1 MFARKRRKKWPI
13 VLAAVLAALV
23 LLGVGIWLF
32 ARELSLVLQV
42 NGDKSVVQE
51 YGGVYTEVGARAVL
65 KIPLFDDLIIDT
77 PITVEHAVDPNTV
90 GHYPV
95 SYHAKFLWMEAD
107 VGRSV
112 FITDTAPPMITLVQN
127 SNSYTLP
134 GHDYVEEGFSAFDD
148 YDGDLTA
155 KVTRSVS
162 GDIVTYT
169 VMDSSGNTAT
179 VQRTIRFDDPVPP
192 ELTLAGE
199 KEVVVYLGRAY
210 NEPGFTAIDNL
221 DGDITASV
229 QVSGTV
235 DTHTVGTYNIDYS
248 VTDAYGNTT
257 LLTRTVCVQPVPP
270 SEIVVPEGAVVY
282 LTFDDG
288 PSAYTPRLLEILR
301 KYNVKA
307 TFFVVN
313 TGNVDIIRDIV
324 ADGHA
329 IGVHS
334 TTHSYRD
341 IYASDEAFFRDFETM
356 HNIIYEKTGVQTTLM
371 RFPGGSSNTVSATY
385 CQGIMTRLAQ
395 KVTDYGLQYFDW
407 NVNSLDAGGVQTADE
422 VFYHVSRG
430 IANHRYSVV
439 LQHDIYGYS
448 VDAVEKIIQWGLEK
462 GVTFLP
468 LDPTSPTCHQR
479 IAN

>member
-1 MFARKRRKKWPI
+1 M
-13 VLAAVLAALV
+13 
-23 LLGVGIWLF
+23 
-32 ARELSLVLQV
+32 
-42 NGDKSVVQE
+42 
-51 YGGVYTEVGARAVL
+51 
-65 KIPLFDDLIIDT
+65 
-77 PITVEHAVDPNTV
+77 
-90 GHYPV
+90 
-95 SYHAKFLWMEAD
+95 
-107 VGRSV
+107 
-112 FITDTAPPMITLVQN
+112 
-127 SNSYTLP
+127 
-134 GHDYVEEGFSAFDD
+134 
-148 YDGDLTA
+148 
-155 KVTRSVS
+155 
-162 GDIVTYT
+162 
-169 VMDSSGNTAT
+169 
-179 VQRTIRFDDPVPP
+179 
-192 ELTLAGE
+192 
-199 KEVVVYLGRAY
+199 
-210 NEPGFTAIDNL
+210 
-221 DGDITASV
+221 
-229 QVSGTV
+229 
-235 DTHTVGTYNIDYS
+235 
-248 VTDAYGNTT
+248 
-257 LLTRTVCVQPVPP
+257 
-270 SEIVVPEGAVVY
+270 VPEGAVVY

-356 HNIIYEKTGVQTTLM
+356 HNIIYEKTGIQTTLM

-407 NVNSLDAGGVQTADE
+407 NVNSLDAGGVQTSDE